1 MRSLLKSAF
10 WLISLKPLVQLNF
23 FLCLDNKFCAIFHP
37 FTWIWLYFSPISGKF
52 LPYGQNLNFWLK
64 FCFDFY
70 IFILIY
76 ILWTVIDIWE
86 SSTHWVYL
94 NQEKNNI
101 WTVCLSLIQLYIYSR
116 MVQNCRLRFRRIVV
130 CVFAGKLFVSKCSC
144 DPAQQAFW
152 AASK

>member
-1 MRSLLKSAF
+1 MRSLSKSAF
-10 WLISLKPLVQLNF
+10 WLISLKPLVQLKN

-94 NQEKNNI
+94 NQEKNSI
-101 WTVCLSLIQLYIYSR
+101 WTGWCMYLIYELTDQLYN
-116 MVQNCRLRFRRIVV
+116 VHVAEVKFENRLVE
-130 CVFAGKLFVSKCSC
+130 KQLS
-144 DPAQQAFW
+144 
-152 AASK
+152 

>member
-1 MRSLLKSAF
+1 MRSLSKSAF
-10 WLISLKPLVQLNF
+10 WLISLKPLVQLKN

-37 FTWIWLYFSPISGKF
+37 FTWIWLYFSPISVKF

-101 WTVCLSLIQLYIYSR
+101 WTGWNVKVTYVYKNRFGYHNLSER
-116 MVQNCRLRFRRIVV
+116 TCRDRDRDIV
-130 CVFAGKLFVSKCSC
+130 
-144 DPAQQAFW
+144 
-152 AASK
+152 

>member
-1 MRSLLKSAF
+1 MRSLSKSAF
-10 WLISLKPLVQLNF
+10 WLISLKPLVQLKN

-101 WTVCLSLIQLYIYSR
+101 WTGWSLSPVGNYPKPATISYLFWR
-116 MVQNCRLRFRRIVV
+116 EIVS
-130 CVFAGKLFVSKCSC
+130 AIL
-144 DPAQQAFW
+144 
-152 AASK
+152 